1 MCLSQHI
8 KPLLGSRWYDLGVEL
23 LGDDDDIAALNE
35 IQCKYPSDVDAC
47 CTKMFQLWLGKRQMV
62 SWSHLIESMRH
73 PNVKLHELARK
84 IELMVLHSGNFAR
97 NFKTHTLH
105 MHSKSTHPLS

>member
-1 MCLSQHI
+1 M
-8 KPLLGSRWYDLGVEL
+8 EL

-73 PNVKLHELARK
+73 PNVRLHELARK
-84 IELMVLHSGNFAR
+84 IELMVLHSGNLI
-97 NFKTHTLH
+97 TVHTQGYIACIICA
-105 MHSKSTHPLS
+105 MNYS